1 LTQNN
6 VTLVHYFFKYMKK
19 FFSITLLFFS
29 LVAFAQNEQL
39 ANNYFDRGE
48 FEKALVSYEELLKK
62 QAGNFN
68 YFQKV
73 VECYQQLQQFDKAQ
87 KALEER
93 LDKYKQSNLIVEL
106 GFNYQL
112 QKNQDKANKY
122 YDLAISKIKKNAT
135 EVYGIAYV
143 FERKSLFDYALMA
156 YKTAIETDS
165 KLSFNFQ
172 MALLYGQMGN
182 IDLMI
187 ETYLFEAYL
196 NPQNLPMIQNQ
207 LSRFMTEDADANF
220 NELLK
225 KALLVKA
232 QKTQDIF
239 WNDFLSWYFVQL
251 KEYGKAFIQ
260 QKAIYKRNP
269 DSFGNIVNLAQ
280 MAIEDNDETSA
291 KEILDFVIQ
300 NTNDLE
306 LLIQANSYLVKMK
319 IDHSLEK
326 DYPAIT
332 EELDKLI
339 KEFGVSPYTLSLLKL
354 QANFSA
360 FNLNNPEKGKVILK
374 NAMEM
379 PLDKYQL
386 AEVKM
391 ELADILLFEEKFNQ
405 ALIYYSQVD
414 EDMSGDVVGQEA
426 SLKTAKTSYYK
437 TDFQWASHQ
446 LKVLKSASSQLI
458 ANDALDLFLLISDN
472 TVEDSTQ
479 VALKKFARADFLLYQ
494 NKKELALSQ
503 FQMILKEHKGEEIEA
518 VTLLRIGKIFEKKGD
533 FNAALENYNAIV
545 TNHKESIY
553 LDEALYFSAEI
564 YNSQLQDAEKAKP
577 LYEEMIFK
585 HQDSIYYVDSR
596 NKYRKLRGDTNL

>member
-1 LTQNN
+1 ML
-6 VTLVHYFFKYMKK
+6 LWYIAFLHYMKK
-19 FFSITLLFFS
+19 LLSIAFLFLS
-29 LVAFAQNEQL
+29 LFAFAQNEQL

-48 FEKALVSYEELLKK
+48 FEKALVSYEELLKA
-62 QAGNFN
+62 QVGNSN

-73 VECYQQLQQFDKAQ
+73 IDCYQQLQQFDKAQ
-87 KALEER
+87 KAIEDR
-93 LDKYKQSNLIVEL
+93 LDKYKQNNLLIEL

-122 YDLAISKIKKNAT
+122 YDQAINKIKNNAN
-135 EVYGIAYV
+135 EAYGIAYV
-143 FERKSLFDYALMA
+143 FEKKSLFDYALLS
-156 YKTAIETDS
+156 YKTAIETDPN
-165 KLSFNFQ
+165 LNFNFQ
-172 MALLYGQMGN
+172 MAMLYGQLGN
-182 IDLMI
+182 TDLMI
-187 ETYLFEAYL
+187 ETYLLEAYKY
-196 NPQNLPMIQNQ
+196 PQNLPIIQNQ

-232 QKTQDIF
+232 QKTQDVF

-269 DSFGNIVNLAQ
+269 ESFGNIVNLAQ
-280 MAIEDNDETSA
+280 MAIEDNDQDSA
-291 KEILDFVIQ
+291 QEILTFVIE

-306 LLIQANSYLVKMK
+306 LLIQSHSYLIDMK
-319 IDHSLEK
+319 IDHALEK
-326 DYPAIT
+326 EYPGIT
-332 EELDKLI
+332 EELDGLI
-339 KEFGVSPYTLSLLKL
+339 KKFGVSPYTLSLLKL
-354 QANFSA
+354 QASFNA
-360 FNLNNPEKGKVILK
+360 FHLKNPEKAKVILK
-374 NAMEM
+374 NALEM
-379 PLDKYQL
+379 PLNRYQL

-391 ELADILLFEEKFNQ
+391 DLADILLYEEKFNQ

-414 EDMSGDVVGQEA
+414 EDMGGDIVGQEA
-426 SLKTAKTSYYK
+426 SLRTAKTSYYK

-479 VALKKFARADFLLYQ
+479 VALKKFARADFLFYQ
-494 NKKELALSQ
+494 NKKEEALAQ
-503 FQMILKEHKGEEIEA
+503 FQMILKEHKGEEIEP
-518 VTLLRIGKIFEKKGD
+518 VTLLRIGKINEKKGD
-533 FNAALENYNAIV
+533 FTKALENYNEII
-545 TNHKESIY
+545 TKHKESIY
-553 LDEALYFSAEI
+553 IDEALYFSAEI
-564 YNSQLQDAEKAKP
+564 YNTQLKDTEKAKP

-585 HQDSIYYVDSR
+585 HEDSIYYVDSR